1 LASRLSIADRAE
13 RLVYRVGGLPAAFSA
28 LRRRKSRRG
37 VDQPLEAAFAKR
49 YWHPADAAEWLELV
63 AGIILSPVAVLGS
76 SLWYTAR
83 NGPTIKR
90 RAGKGLGRQ
99 FAEQLQ
105 LYVSSGALAPWY
117 YLFSLDEDG
126 STDRARSFLQRF
138 ETKTSLFPLLK
149 QRKGSPLN
157 DKARFAEHCAKHGIR
172 CVPVIANLDGTSRPA
187 ELPDTDLFVKPS
199 RGRGGRGAE
208 RWDRVAPHI
217 YRGPAGER
225 LSAAELL
232 DRLVRRSRQVPLVVQ
247 PRLTPHPEVARL
259 TSGALPTARIVTC
272 LNEQGQPEVMISVFR
287 MSIGSNRTVDNMHAG
302 GIAAAPDI
310 PTGRLSRA
318 SDLGMNARLGWFT
331 AHPDTG
337 EQIEGRVLPFWQ
349 EAKQLAIKAHRAFS
363 DRTVVGWDIAI
374 LEDGPILVEGN
385 GNPDMDIIQR
395 FMRVGLK
402 RHRFGELIAW
412 HLRQRLAGSADAF
425 PASESA
431 PTSAKR

>member
-1 LASRLSIADRAE
+1 MRSRLSIAERAE
-13 RLVYRVGGLPAAFSA
+13 RLVYRVGGLPMALSA
-28 LRRRKSRRG
+28 LGRAKSRG
-37 VDQPLEAAFAKR
+37 GTDQPLGAAFAKR
-49 YWHPADAAEWLELV
+49 YWNPAGAAEWVELA
-63 AGIILSPVAVLGS
+63 AGIILSPLVVLGS

-83 NGPTIKR
+83 NGSAIKR
-90 RAGKGLGRQ
+90 RLGKSRPRQ
-99 FAEQLQ
+99 FAEQLR
-105 LYVSSGALAPWY
+105 LYFSSGALAPWY

-126 STDRARSFLQRF
+126 SSDRARSFLQRF

-157 DKARFAEHCAKHGIR
+157 DKARFAEYCATHGIR
-172 CVPVIANLDGTSRPA
+172 CVPVIANLDGKSRPSD
-187 ELPDTDLFVKPS
+187 LPDTDLFVKPS
-199 RGRGGRGAE
+199 KGRGGRGAE
-208 RWDRVAPHI
+208 RWDRIAPSI
-217 YRGPAGER
+217 YQGPPGER
-225 LSAAELL
+225 LSSAELL
-232 DRLVRRSRQVPLVVQ
+232 DRLVRRSRQTPLVVQ
-247 PRLTPHPEVARL
+247 PRLSPHPEVARL

-272 LNEQGQPEVMISVFR
+272 LDEQGEPEVMISVFR

-310 PTGRLSRA
+310 ATGRLSRA

-337 EQIEGRVLPFWQ
+337 EQIEGRVLPCWE
-349 EAKQLAIKAHRAFS
+349 EAKQLAIQAHRVFS
-363 DRTVVGWDIAI
+363 DRTVIGWDIAI

-412 HLRQRLAGSADAF
+412 HLTQPLGQSSDSF
-425 PASESA
+425 PAHQSVS
-431 PTSAKR
+431 TSAKQ